1 MPDTSVDDD
10 LLDVALGHLRD
21 ADLRVSLRKDAV
33 LALETPAGT
42 QQYEVQLKRRVSPS
56 SAAAVTATGDR
67 RPLVVS
73 PYISPPVADIW
84 RRQDVH
90 YVDSA
95 GNMFLR
101 WPGLL
106 VDVRGR
112 PQPPS
117 GRARALPL
125 RAFQPSGL
133 RILFLLLTEPD
144 TVRRSY
150 RDIAVSSGMSL
161 GTVSMVF
168 HDLER
173 AGTCTPATR
182 AGSFTGS
189 RSSSTGGS
197 RRTDWT
203 CSRGCRWAAS
213 TARTPTGG
221 DHADEAMRAEGAQW
235 GGELAAHLLNP
246 HLRPATATR
255 LRERA
260 SPAADPGPSPAESRR
275 RGQCG
280 GSAAVLDSCA
290 AFAPSDRP
298 QHPDLR
304 GPRRLW
310 RSSTA
315 GSRGRPQRA

>member
-1 MPDTSVDDD
+1 MPTCGQVC
-10 LLDVALGHLRD
+10 
-21 ADLRVSLRKDAV
+21 RKDAV

-73 PYISPPVADIW
+73 PYISPSVADIW

-133 RILFLLLTEPD
+133 RILFVLLTEPD
-144 TVRRSY
+144 SVRRSY
-150 RDIAVSSGMSL
+150 RDIAYSTSTSL
-161 GTVSMVF
+161 GTVQWVF
-168 HDLER
+168 RELER
-173 AGTCTPATR
+173 VGFLHTGDEGRRLHRVSQLFDRWVEAYGLDLFPA
-182 AGSFTGS
+182 AV
-189 RSSSTGGS
+189 
-197 RRTDWT
+197 
-203 CSRGCRWAAS
+203 
-213 TARTPTGG
+213 ART
-221 DHADEAMRAEGAQW
+221 
-235 GGELAAHLLNP
+235 
-246 HLRPATATR
+246 LRQ
-255 LRERA
+255 
-260 SPAADPGPSPAESRR
+260 
-275 RGQCG
+275 RG
-280 GSAAVLDSCA
+280 
-290 AFAPSDRP
+290 
-298 QHPDLR
+298 
-304 GPRRLW
+304 
-310 RSSTA
+310 
-315 GSRGRPQRA
+315 